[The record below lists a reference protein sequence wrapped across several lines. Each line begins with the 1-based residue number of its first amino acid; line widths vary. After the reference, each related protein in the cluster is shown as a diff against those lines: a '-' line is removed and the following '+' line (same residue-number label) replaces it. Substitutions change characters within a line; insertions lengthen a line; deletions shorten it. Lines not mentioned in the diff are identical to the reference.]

1 MVGNVWNTLSDRL
14 GKVQIIYMKMDEVK
28 RRCLP
33 KYLIEQHHA
42 MRQLIHTL
50 IIQAQR
56 ARTGGYQAR
65 LGDRISTG
73 KQSHLMSLADEFLR
87 QIGNNPFSATV
98 TLGWHAFEE
107 GSYLSDLHHAF
118 PSKIFIHTTCVVCS
132 FLSVYFRV
140 LQYWQNLCH

>member
-1 MVGNVWNTLSDRL
+1 
-14 GKVQIIYMKMDEVK
+14 MDEVK

-73 KQSHLMSLADEFLR
+73 KQGHLMSLADEFLR
-87 QIGNNPFSATV
+87 QIGDNAFGAAV
-98 TLGWHAFEE
+98 ILRWHAFEE
-107 GSYLSDLHHAF
+107 GSYLGDLH
-118 PSKIFIHTTCVVCS
+118 
-132 FLSVYFRV
+132 
-140 LQYWQNLCH
+140 